1 MRRHTD
7 SLTLLATVD
16 ELSSVDTLSC
26 DEELSPL
33 FETVWVTESNL
44 GQGSTTAGVV
54 DDILIKRS
62 KHGLR
67 TVSWFTRG
75 EAPISQVLSF
85 SLPSRSP

>member
-1 MRRHTD
+1 MRQLKCQIRRYTD

-33 FETVWVTESNL
+33 LETVWVTESNL

-54 DDILIKRS
+54 DDILDKTIKIN
-62 KHGLR
+62 K
-67 TVSWFTRG
+67 
-75 EAPISQVLSF
+75 
-85 SLPSRSP
+85 